1 MEVIQSHPDL
11 GTTLEDQR
19 TELEQQADLDKNLNQ
34 QTNMICYPAGGYNQ
48 NTLSLSTEL
57 GYKFGLLDPGRNG
70 AVAQAAKESDG
81 LLTLPRFRMMS
92 STTAEE
98 RCK

>member
-1 MEVIQSHPDL
+1 
-11 GTTLEDQR
+11 
-19 TELEQQADLDKNLNQ
+19 
-34 QTNMICYPAGGYNQ
+34 MICYPAGGYNQ

-70 AVAQAAKESDG
+70 VVAQAAKESDG

-98 RCK
+98 MMQMIQPATDYNEKNK